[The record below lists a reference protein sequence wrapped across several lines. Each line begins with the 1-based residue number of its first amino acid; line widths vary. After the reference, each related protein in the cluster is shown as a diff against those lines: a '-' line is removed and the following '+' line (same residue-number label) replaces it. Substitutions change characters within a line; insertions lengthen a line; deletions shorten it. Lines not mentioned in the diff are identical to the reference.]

1 MEYELYNNY
10 EDKLNVLRTQ
20 NRLIDELQ
28 LSSRIPKL
36 HIRDAATEEKEK
48 VGILTEM
55 WNSYSSPLFFPQSGR
70 DLLGTHLMWKTNLM
84 RRLKTISGLKKNV
97 SFTSIKIS
105 EQERPSERI
114 CNKKLIYLVDFN
126 FKTF

>member
-20 NRLIDELQ
+20 NQLIDELK

-55 WNSYSSPLFFPQSGR
+55 WNS
-70 DLLGTHLMWKTNLM
+70 
-84 RRLKTISGLKKNV
+84 
-97 SFTSIKIS
+97 
-105 EQERPSERI
+105 
-114 CNKKLIYLVDFN
+114 
-126 FKTF
+126 